1 MFGKKIKELRQTSGL
16 NQTELAKKLDSTQ
29 SKISKYE
36 REELDLSTDLI
47 VKICK
52 TFNVSADYLLGLSD
66 DQQPKL
72 G

>member
-36 REELDLSTDLI
+36 REELDLSTAMI

-52 TFNVSADYLLGLSD
+52 VFNVSADYLLGLED
-66 DQQPKL
+66 
-72 G
+72 